1 MRTFGRFAGMAAG
14 LAAGIASSLAA
25 ASEVNVYSYRQPH
38 LIEPLL
44 EAFTQETGIKAN
56 VLSLQRGLIERIKAE
71 GEATPADV
79 ILTVDIG
86 RLTSAVREGVTR
98 PVPDMV
104 LDEQVPANLRD
115 PDGHWIGLT
124 VRARIVY
131 ASRERTAP
139 GEVATYE
146 ELADPKWKGR
156 ICIRSGLHRYNV
168 ALLAAYIEHHGR
180 DGAKAWL
187 EGVKANLA
195 RKPQGN
201 DRAQVK
207 AIWAGECDISVGNTY
222 YMGKMLEDPEQQAW
236 AQSVRVE
243 FPKFEGGGS
252 HVNVSGVAM
261 AKHSKN
267 PENAMAL
274 IRFLASEEA
283 QRIYAEVNHEYPVDP
298 DVPVSGVVASWG
310 SPDRDGLSLATIAG
324 HSPEALKI
332 VEEINFDEGP

>member
-1 MRTFGRFAGMAAG
+1 MHIRSRLGAISAGLIAGMV
-14 LAAGIASSLAA
+14 SSMAFA
-25 ASEVNVYSYRQPH
+25 EEVNIYSYRQPH

-44 EAFTQETGIKAN
+44 EAFTQETGIQTN
-56 VLSLQRGLIERIKAE
+56 VLSLQKGLIERVKTE
-71 GEATPADV
+71 GEASPADV

-86 RLTSAVREGVTR
+86 RLTSAVREGVTQPISD
-98 PVPDMV
+98 PVI
-104 LDEQVPANLRD
+104 EERVPANLRD
-115 PDGHWIGLT
+115 PDGNWIGLT
-124 VRARIVY
+124 LRARIVY
-131 ASRERTAP
+131 ASRERTEP
-139 GEVATYE
+139 GEVASYE
-146 ELADPKWKGR
+146 ALADPKWKGR

-180 DGAKAWL
+180 EAAKAWL
-187 EGVKANLA
+187 EGIKANLA

-201 DRAQVK
+201 DRAQVR

-243 FPKFEGGGS
+243 FPEFEGGGT

-267 PENAMAL
+267 PENALAL
-274 IRFLASEEA
+274 IQFLTSDEA

-298 DVPVSGVVASWG
+298 AVPVSGVVASWG
-310 SPDRDGLSLATIAG
+310 SPDRDSLSLSAIAG
-324 HSPEALKI
+324 QSPEALRI
-332 VEEINFDEGP
+332 VDEIGFDEGP